1 MIITSIEQLEEGL
14 FKIKW
19 EQDMPDDILNII
31 KEKNPDIYNN
41 WHIFDVGE
49 VVTSDIYHGEWLEIM
64 DNTDDTLTL
73 RRLMMSDLKLVLG
86 MHLLKV
92 KLRKEY
98 DPTNKHCPY
107 EI

>member
-19 EQDMPDDILNII
+19 EQDMLDDILNII

-49 VVTSDIYHGEWLEIM
+49 VVTSDIYRGEWLEIM

-73 RRLMMSDLKLVLG
+73 RRLMMRDLKLVPG
-86 MHLLKV
+86 MHLFKV
-92 KLRKEY
+92 QLRKEY
-98 DPTNKHCPY
+98 DPINKYCPY